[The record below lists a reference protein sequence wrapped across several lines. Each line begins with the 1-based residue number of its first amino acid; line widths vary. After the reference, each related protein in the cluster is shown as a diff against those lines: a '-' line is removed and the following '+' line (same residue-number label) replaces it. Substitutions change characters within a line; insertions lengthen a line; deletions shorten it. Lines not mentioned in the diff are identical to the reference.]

1 MCVEYLP
8 CSAAGQKQGA
18 KQSRFCL
25 QSLSGKYKC
34 PSGARIASSLTSSSL
49 LSVRQ
54 GSVYFTLELVYFT
67 LELAHSVV
75 SVFSSQ

>member
-18 KQSRFCL
+18 RQPKFCR

-34 PSGARIASSLTSSSL
+34 PSGARIASSQTSSSL

-54 GSVYFTLELVYFT
+54 GTGYFTLELVYFT
-67 LELAHSVV
+67 LKLAHSVV